1 MRSVQ
6 IEGKLEARSVVLVE
20 HADPPKEQQMK
31 DEIDLQAALDGARVE
46 RDAAQERVGQLEVEL
61 AAALAREA
69 LQADSAQDRANRVE
83 AKIEQLRSEVSSIL
97 TARLDSANAPSP
109 SGVAM
114 APRSPGALHRLR
126 RVHPGAVIY
135 RPYGGKQGDLGF
147 AVDLALDPKTHYTRA
162 FTLATTFRVGTIGA
176 GTGEG
181 PVRPVEWWAA
191 EGWDVLANMPV
202 DVRAL
207 QDLSVAAHWVADGG
221 RS

>member
-1 MRSVQ
+1 MQ
-6 IEGKLEARSVVLVE
+6 IEDKLEAHSVVLVE
-20 HADPPKEQQMK
+20 HADPSKEKQMK
-31 DEIDLQAALDGARVE
+31 DEIDMQAALTAARAE
-46 RDAAQERVGQLEVEL
+46 RDAAQERVGKLEVEL

-83 AKIEQLRSEVSSIL
+83 AKIEQLQSEVSAIL

-147 AVDLALDPKTHYTRA
+147 AVDLALDPETHYTRA
-162 FTLATTFRVGTIGA
+162 FTLAKTFRVGTIGA

-202 DVRAL
+202 DARAL
-207 QDLSVAAHWVADGG
+207 QDLSVAARWVLDGG
-221 RS
+221 KS

>member
-1 MRSVQ
+1 M
-6 IEGKLEARSVVLVE
+6 VLVE
-20 HADPPKEQQMK
+20 HADPPKEKQMK
-31 DEIDLQAALDGARVE
+31 DEIDMQAALTAARAE
-46 RDAAQERVGQLEVEL
+46 RDAAQERVGKLEVEL

-83 AKIEQLRSEVSSIL
+83 AKIEQLQSEVSAIL

-162 FTLATTFRVGTIGA
+162 FTLANTFRVGTIGA

-202 DVRAL
+202 DARAL
-207 QDLSVAAHWVADGG
+207 QDLSVAARWVLDGG
-221 RS
+221 KS

>member
-1 MRSVQ
+1 MQ
-6 IEGKLEARSVVLVE
+6 IEDKLEARSVVLVE
-20 HADPPKEQQMK
+20 HVDPPKEKQMK
-31 DEIDLQAALDGARVE
+31 NEIDMQAALAAARAE
-46 RDAAQERVGQLEVEL
+46 RDATQERVGKLEAEL

-69 LQADSAQDRANRVE
+69 LQADRAQDLANRVE
-83 AKIEQLRSEVSSIL
+83 AKLEQLQAEISAIL
-97 TARLDSANAPSP
+97 TARLDSADAPSQ

-114 APRSPGALHRLR
+114 APRLPGALHRLR

-135 RPYGGKQGDLGF
+135 RPYGGKQGNLGF
-147 AVDLALDPKTHYTRA
+147 AVDLALDPETHYTHA
-162 FTLATTFRVGTIGA
+162 FTLANTFRVGTIGA

-191 EGWDVLANMPV
+191 EGWDVLENLPV
-202 DVRAL
+202 DTRAL